1 MKGNRLKCIV
11 TASSCVEISNK
22 YLLVRTTI
30 NLNKK
35 TNANYDDDGDGDGKC
50 GYVSLVS
57 LSSVSTRIMI
67 SLIYIIFKLNK
78 KRTTT
83 KTTKANQDIS
93 RSLTGEI
100 EPRVAFYHFG
110 LFS

>member
-1 MKGNRLKCIV
+1 MKINIYTYNIAYYKIKYNNNIRRKIEKKLYEMKGNWLKCIV

-57 LSSVSTRIMI
+57 LSAVSTRIMI
-67 SLIYIIFKLNK
+67 S
-78 KRTTT
+78 
-83 KTTKANQDIS
+83 
-93 RSLTGEI
+93 
-100 EPRVAFYHFG
+100 
-110 LFS
+110 